1 MKNPREQKTTNK
13 NYEELKNKI
22 FMPKSKTRTN
32 KKAQAPGSN
41 NHSGKRLR
49 LEEMGQIEGAY
60 RKKYVE
66 YVAKDLKEL
75 IKLREQKTVKG
86 TYLRVLTNVIEEK
99 EIEIEKNKKQKSEK
113 K

>member
-1 MKNPREQKTTNK
+1 MKTPGEQKTTNK

-22 FMPKSKTRTN
+22 FMPKSRTRTK

-49 LEEMGQIEGAY
+49 VEEMSRVEGAY
-60 RKKYVE
+60 RNKYVE
-66 YVAKDLKEL
+66 FVAKDLKEL
-75 IKLREQKTVKG
+75 KKLREQETIKG
-86 TYLRVLTNVIEEK
+86 TYLRVLENVIEEK
-99 EIEIEKNKKQKSEK
+99 EIEVEKNKKQKTEK